1 MVYSQHIL
9 NIMNKVIYILVSIFY
24 IISNVFAHELSF
36 KHEHGKWSFKKVN
49 GNACSIFQIPL
60 TEKGDYTQRGTVLF
74 YVFKDDSAEYV
85 RIDAGY
91 PYDPNKYVKVAI
103 DGNNYQFFGENDSA
117 WSMKDDRIIIDAM
130 KAGKGMT
137 VVGYSQRGTETT
149 DTYTLIGFTKAYEAL
164 QNDC

>member
-1 MVYSQHIL
+1 M
-9 NIMNKVIYILVSIFY
+9 
-24 IISNVFAHELSF
+24 
-36 KHEHGKWSFKKVN
+36 N

-60 TEKGDYTQRGTVLF
+60 TEKGNYTQRGTVLF

-91 PYDPNKYVKVAI
+91 PYDPNKYVKVSI

-130 KAGKGMT
+130 KAGKSLT

-149 DTYTLIGFTKAYEAL
+149 DTYSLIDFTNAYNSM
-164 QNDC
+164 QKDC

>member
-1 MVYSQHIL
+1 MKQSLLLFLIIAFCSQSCDTNNNYIPDVYVQ
-9 NIMNKVIYILVSIFY
+9 
-24 IISNVFAHELSF
+24 
-36 KHEHGKWSFKKVN
+36 
-49 GNACSIFQIPL
+49 FQIPL

>member
-1 MVYSQHIL
+1 MS
-9 NIMNKVIYILVSIFY
+9 NKVIYIFVAIFL
-24 IISNVFAHELSF
+24 ILSNVFAHNLSF

-49 GNACSIFQIPL
+49 GNTCSIFQIPL
-60 TEKGDYTQRGTVLF
+60 TEKGDYTQRGPVLF

-91 PYDPNKYVKVAI
+91 PYNPDKYVKVSI

-117 WSMKDDRIIIDAM
+117 WSMKDDRLIIDAM
-130 KAGKGMT
+130 KAGKELT

-149 DTYTLIGFTKAYEAL
+149 DTYTLIGFTNAYNSL
-164 QNDC
+164 KKDC

>member
-1 MVYSQHIL
+1 MASGLLKSEWKCLLHL
-9 NIMNKVIYILVSIFY
+9 
-24 IISNVFAHELSF
+24 SNS
-36 KHEHGKWSFKKVN
+36 
-49 GNACSIFQIPL
+49 L

-74 YVFKDDSAEYV
+74 YVYKHYCAEYV

-91 PYDPNKYVKVAI
+91 PFDPNKYVKVSI

>member
-1 MVYSQHIL
+1 MI
-9 NIMNKVIYILVSIFY
+9 NKVIYIFAAVFLFA
-24 IISNVFAHELSF
+24 SNIFAHDLSF

-49 GNACSIFQIPL
+49 GIACSIFQIPVS
-60 TEKGDYTQRGTVLF
+60 EKGDYSKRGTVLF
-74 YVFKDDSAEYV
+74 YVFKEGNAEYL

-91 PYDPNKYVKVAI
+91 PYDPNKYVKVSI

-149 DTYTLIGFTKAYEAL
+149 DKYTLIGFTKAYEAL